1 MFSVSSVSEIKK
13 DIENMGFLK
22 VTVIFFKRDQKGRYK
37 WLNIKE
43 KRGLHHMKKLLII
56 YHKLNI

>member
-22 VTVIFFKRDQKGRYK
+22 VTVIFFLSVTR
-37 WLNIKE
+37 KE
-43 KRGLHHMKKLLII
+43 GI
-56 YHKLNI
+56 NG